1 MINRFHI
8 ISFYLA
14 ILPRLFPLLSQEDS
28 TLIQLD
34 EFGGRL
40 VPKALGNYIS
50 IKADEITF
58 EKALLLIAIKGNLRL
73 SYNRS
78 RLPMNQMISLHLY
91 NAPAL
96 EALLSILN
104 QTNTELVITQNGQLA
119 VVAREQQKSQ

>member
-1 MINRFHI
+1 M
-8 ISFYLA
+8 
-14 ILPRLFPLLSQEDS
+14 SQEDS